1 MRSVNM
7 SHIGFLMEN
16 GEEVWFDACDVYAFE
31 FDTGTK
37 KMVKINDEYVE
48 FETLDWLNMS
58 ICASANHTYNSFGM
72 ASEKTNFNRLLECP
86 DIVAVLMHEEGTS
99 INRYYCEDDIL
110 PSVELDLE
118 GNLDII
124 LVHEEDV
131 MDVPCECEC
140 ECCECEDE
148 LEF

>member
-7 SHIGFLMEN
+7 NNIGFLMEN
-16 GEEVWFDACDVYAFE
+16 GEEIWFDALDVPAFE
-31 FDTGTK
+31 FDMGTK
-37 KMVKINDEYVE
+37 KIVKINDEYVE
-48 FETLDWLNMS
+48 FETVDWLNMS
-58 ICASANHTYNSFGM
+58 VCAHANHTYNSFGM

-86 DIVAVLMHEEGTS
+86 NIVAVLMCEDETS
-99 INRYYCEDDIL
+99 INRYYCEDDVL

-140 ECCECEDE
+140 CCEDTV
-148 LEF
+148 EF